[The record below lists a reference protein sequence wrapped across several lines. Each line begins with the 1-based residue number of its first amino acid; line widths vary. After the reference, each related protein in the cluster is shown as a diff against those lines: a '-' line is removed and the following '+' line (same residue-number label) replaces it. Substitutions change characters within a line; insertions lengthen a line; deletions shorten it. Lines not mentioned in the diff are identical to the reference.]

1 MSSFTR
7 ALKALVN
14 GLIVA
19 YDVSWAA
26 QTGKYLLRTRNVS
39 EQNQKHFLGPG
50 HKICVR
56 NKSWMLR
63 ARANGETFVS
73 ATMCPQQCVLV
84 CQDLKTV
91 RVNCLFWDIFSFDSD
106 FCTITFR
113 YPFCIALNF
122 YISISTSTWVS
133 RCQKFK
139 SIWFYYRLNFSFVV
153 TRPSVKKIS
162 IG

>member
-56 NKSWMLR
+56 NKS
-63 ARANGETFVS
+63 
-73 ATMCPQQCVLV
+73 
-84 CQDLKTV
+84 
-91 RVNCLFWDIFSFDSD
+91 
-106 FCTITFR
+106 
-113 YPFCIALNF
+113 
-122 YISISTSTWVS
+122 
-133 RCQKFK
+133 
-139 SIWFYYRLNFSFVV
+139 
-153 TRPSVKKIS
+153 
-162 IG
+162 